1 MKGKSSPTFAVAE
14 GEEMHVRTIVP
25 NGKFAVHLTPFV
37 NEY

>member
-1 MKGKSSPTFAVAE
+1 
-14 GEEMHVRTIVP
+14 MHVRTIVP